1 MSDDASA
8 ALPAASS
15 VLFEVVADFGPGVLP
30 RLLQPLARRNLVP
43 ENFAA
48 RLEGGALAVE
58 IRLAGVSS
66 EMLGLIEGNLRQV
79 VGVRRCASVPARE
92 FAAVPGAP
100 AEFVTPQ

>member
-15 VLFEVVADFGPGVLP
+15 VLFKVVADFGPGVLP

-43 ENFAA
+43 EKFAA

-79 VGVRRCASVPARE
+79 VGVRRCASVPAPE
-92 FAAVPGAP
+92 LAA
-100 AEFVTPQ
+100 PQ